1 MTNYLVSPIKKA
13 HVYTKASECREII
26 YQITENTPPIERDG
40 LAMKGDPRPRRS
52 RNLAIPPPVKEANK
66 EDYLAEL
73 EELRKAENW
82 IKKYS
87 VSEPENKP
95 ISIDNTYNNALL
107 VDQNPSK
114 PNTFLN
120 LILLFMIT
128 MFCLI
133 IFVPQQE
140 LGYTFL
146 NCFGI
151 VIFLFLQVLMVQ
163 SASTA
168 RTAQENKDSS
178 TNIVKFTLRWIVVG
192 VIITLTF
199 FILSGKN
206 LPNISFL

>member
-1 MTNYLVSPIKKA
+1 MSGNNLSNYRKYS
-13 HVYTKASECREII
+13 
-26 YQITENTPPIERDG
+26 PIERDG
-40 LAMKGDPRPRRS
+40 LAMKGDPRPRHS

-163 SASTA
+163 PASTA
-168 RTAQENKDSS
+168 RTARENKDSS
-178 TNIVKFTLRWIVVG
+178 TNIVTFTLRWIVVG

-199 FILSGKN
+199 FILSGRN